1 VFSLMLILIVWNYAI
16 PILCVVFVCWPPTKY
31 VWDYIRHR
39 RAREEP
45 LF

>member
-1 VFSLMLILIVWNYAI
+1 LFSLMLILIVWNYAI
-16 PILCVVFVCWPPTKY
+16 PLLCVIFVCWPPAKY
-31 VWDYIRHR
+31 AWEFARHR